1 MTKIVLCGANGK
13 MGHTLAGCIAKRED
27 CTVIAGI
34 DSYTKQYDSFP
45 IVETAEQLPE
55 QPDVIIDFSNPSSLD
70 MLLNYAFTHHVALV
84 LATTGYSEA
93 QIAQIHTAAE
103 QIPVFFTFNMSLGIN
118 LLVEL
123 AKRATAI
130 LGDQFDIE
138 IVEKH
143 HNQKIDAPSGT
154 AIMLANAINEVK
166 DNRYHYVY
174 DRHARRM
181 KREKNEIGMHAI
193 RGGTIVGEHDVIF
206 AGNDEVITLSHSAA
220 SKTVFA
226 EGAVNAAV
234 FLSGKPAGLYDMKQL
249 IEQAGR
255 EDEFIIDSAGIL
267 SYHQGELP
275 DSRMRAHA
283 ARRGY
288 DLTHRSRPVCTDD
301 FYDFDLIIGMD
312 DRNIDDLKD
321 RAPSVEAWKKIH
333 RMTEY
338 CTKFTHADHVPD
350 PYYGGAEGFEYVLD
364 VLEDACA
371 GLLEMVG

>member
-1 MTKIVLCGANGK
+1 
-13 MGHTLAGCIAKRED
+13 
-27 CTVIAGI
+27 
-34 DSYTKQYDSFP
+34 
-45 IVETAEQLPE
+45 
-55 QPDVIIDFSNPSSLD
+55 

-193 RGGTIVGEHDVIF
+193 RGGTIF

-249 IEQAGR
+249 IEQ
-255 EDEFIIDSAGIL
+255 S
-267 SYHQGELP
+267 
-275 DSRMRAHA
+275 
-283 ARRGY
+283 
-288 DLTHRSRPVCTDD
+288 
-301 FYDFDLIIGMD
+301 
-312 DRNIDDLKD
+312 
-321 RAPSVEAWKKIH
+321 
-333 RMTEY
+333 
-338 CTKFTHADHVPD
+338 
-350 PYYGGAEGFEYVLD
+350 
-364 VLEDACA
+364 
-371 GLLEMVG
+371 